1 MEPLFLT
8 LPGQK
13 AWCAYV
19 DSILSTQCI
28 HLIFMDVMQFIYSTV
43 FLSFFISSQ
52 HIKRISRILGFSSI
66 AFSSIFL
73 NGCDCGRQVLLSE
86 TLRNFTIYA
95 NVGQVTTELLLNSRE
110 LSRYKTTNE
119 HFERLSDTSWLPSF
133 SLCDSCSALLF
144 LFSATVMAHG
154 FTARYW
160 IALWSDFLHPHPL
173 LISFLRITCKCITGV
188 RHCI

>member
-1 MEPLFLT
+1 MEPSFLT

-52 HIKRISRILGFSSI
+52 HIKNVSHILGFSSI

-73 NGCDCGRQVLLSE
+73 SGCDCGRQLY
-86 TLRNFTIYA
+86 NI
-95 NVGQVTTELLLNSRE
+95 
-110 LSRYKTTNE
+110 
-119 HFERLSDTSWLPSF
+119 
-133 SLCDSCSALLF
+133 
-144 LFSATVMAHG
+144 
-154 FTARYW
+154 
-160 IALWSDFLHPHPL
+160 
-173 LISFLRITCKCITGV
+173 CKRGTGD
-188 RHCI
+188 H